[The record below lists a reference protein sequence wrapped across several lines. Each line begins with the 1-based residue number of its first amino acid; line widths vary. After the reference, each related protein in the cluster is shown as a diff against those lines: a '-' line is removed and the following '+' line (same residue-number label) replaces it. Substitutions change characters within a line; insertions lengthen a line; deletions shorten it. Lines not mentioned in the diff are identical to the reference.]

1 MVARRDVPVS
11 NPATNDEPLIICDN
25 LVKIYKMADLE
36 VVALQGLDLVVEEGE
51 LMALVGPSGSGKS
64 TLMNILGGL
73 DRPSAGRV
81 TVDGRDLLK
90 LPEGRLN
97 KYRREEVGFV
107 WQQPSRNLIPY
118 LSAEENVGL
127 PMVISGVGPRERRRR
142 TRELLEAVGLGDRRR
157 HRLAELSGG
166 EQQRVAIAVSL
177 SNYPRLLL
185 ADEPTGEV
193 DSQMAQEILSTLRNL
208 NREIGVT
215 IIIVTHDP
223 RIASEVDRVIA
234 IRDGR
239 TSTETTRQVFATSVD
254 AEGDLVVGAGANG
267 DGADDQEV
275 EEVTYEELVVLDAAG
290 RLQVPRD
297 YLEEFMIG
305 DRARLEMTD
314 EGILIRPVAGRATQ
328 ARGSDQEAWDVQ
340 VGGLYV
346 EEDEPPPSQGAKLL
360 QWFRRKPGSLGRR
373 GAQNPE
379 PIDEGLNQQG

>member
-1 MVARRDVPVS
+1 MS
-11 NPATNDEPLIICDN
+11 NEPLIICDN
-25 LVKIYKMADLE
+25 LVKIYKLADLE
-36 VVALQGLDLVVEEGE
+36 VVALQGLDLVVSEGE

-81 TVDGRDLLK
+81 IVDGRDLLK
-90 LPEGRLN
+90 LPEGKLN

-107 WQQPSRNLIPY
+107 WQQPSRNLVPY
-118 LSAEENVGL
+118 LSAAENVGL
-127 PMVISGVGPRERRRR
+127 PMTIAGVGPRERRRR
-142 TRELLEAVGLGDRRR
+142 TKELLGAVGLGHRTH
-157 HRLAELSGG
+157 HRLVQLSGG
-166 EQQRVAIAVSL
+166 EQQRVSIAVAL

-193 DSQMAQEILSTLRNL
+193 DSQMAQEILGTLRKL

-239 TSTETTRQVFATSVD
+239 TSTETTRQVLAAS
-254 AEGDLVVGAGANG
+254 EDLESTGMGASEQAS
-267 DGADDQEV
+267 ELRR
-275 EEVTYEELVVLDAAG
+275 EVTYEELVVLDTAG

-297 YLEEFMIG
+297 YLETFSIG

-314 EGILIRPVAGRATQ
+314 EGILIRPVEGRELVSRAGQ
-328 ARGSDQEAWDVQ
+328 EEAWEVQ
-340 VGGLYV
+340 VSGLYV
-346 EEDEPPPSQGAKLL
+346 QEDEPPPPHHKRALN
-360 QWFRRKPGSLGRR
+360 WVRRRFARR
-373 GAQNPE
+373 ESASK
-379 PIDEGLNQQG
+379 EG

>member
-1 MVARRDVPVS
+1 VS
-11 NPATNDEPLIICDN
+11 NLANDEPLIVCDN

-36 VVALQGLDLVVEEGE
+36 IVALQGLDLIVEEGE
-51 LMALVGPSGSGKS
+51 MMALVGPSGSGKS

-90 LPEGRLN
+90 LPETRLN

-118 LSAEENVGL
+118 LSAEENVSL
-127 PMVISGVGPRERRRR
+127 PMVIAGVGPRERRRR
-142 TRELLEAVGLGDRRR
+142 TYELLNAVGLGDRKR

-177 SNYPRLLL
+177 ANYPRLLL

-193 DSQMAQEILSTLRNL
+193 DSQMAQEILGTLRKL
-208 NREIGVT
+208 NRDIGVT

-239 TSTETTRQVFATSVD
+239 TSTETTRQVFASAADVESEL
-254 AEGDLVVGAGANG
+254 AGGAGANG
-267 DGADDQEV
+267 GDDEGQGV
-275 EEVTYEELVVLDAAG
+275 QHDVTFEELVVLDAAG

-297 YLEEFMIG
+297 YLEEFRIG

-314 EGILIRPVAGRATQ
+314 EGILIRPVEGREVQ
-328 ARGSDQEAWDVQ
+328 ARVPEQEAWDVQ

-346 EEDEPPPSQGAKLL
+346 AEDAPPPSQGKKVL
-360 QWFRRKPGSLGRR
+360 QWLRRVPGSLGQRSSRR
-373 GAQNPE
+373 RAGGDAQGSE
-379 PIDEGLNQQG
+379 STDAGLNQEG

>member
-1 MVARRDVPVS
+1 VS
-11 NPATNDEPLIICDN
+11 EEPLIICDN

-81 TVDGRDLLK
+81 IVDGRDLLK
-90 LPEGRLN
+90 LSETRLN

-118 LSAEENVGL
+118 LSAEENVTL
-127 PMVISGVGPRERRRR
+127 PMIITGVGARERRRR
-142 TRELLEAVGLGDRRR
+142 SGELLEAVGLGERKR
-157 HRLAELSGG
+157 HRLAEMSGG

-177 SNYPRLLL
+177 ANYPRLLL

-193 DSQMAQEILSTLRNL
+193 DSKMAQEILGALRNL
-208 NREIGVT
+208 NRELGVT
-215 IIIVTHDP
+215 ILIVTHDP

-239 TSTETTRQVFATSVD
+239 TSTETTRQVLAPLLD
-254 AEGDLVVGAGANG
+254 AENSEEGELEESLGH
-267 DGADDQEV
+267 EV
-275 EEVTYEELVVLDAAG
+275 MYEELVVLDAAG

-297 YLEEFMIG
+297 YLEEMRIG
-305 DRARLEMTD
+305 DRARVELTD
-314 EGILIRPVAGRATQ
+314 DGILIRPVAGREVVTS
-328 ARGSDQEAWDVQ
+328 RVSDEEAWDVQ
-340 VGGLYV
+340 VSGLYV
-346 EEDEPPPSQGAKLL
+346 EEDEPPPPTHKRALD
-360 QWFRRKPGSLGRR
+360 WVRRRLSGSKTK
-373 GAQNPE
+373 
-379 PIDEGLNQQG
+379 

>member
-1 MVARRDVPVS
+1 VS
-11 NPATNDEPLIICDN
+11 DLGTNKEPLIICDN
-25 LVKIYKMADLE
+25 LVKIYKMSDLE
-36 VVALQGLDLVVEEGE
+36 IVALQGLDLVVEEGE

-81 TVDGRDLLK
+81 MVDGRDLLK
-90 LPEGRLN
+90 LPETRLN

-118 LSAEENVGL
+118 LSAEENVSL
-127 PMVISGVGPRERRRR
+127 PMVIAGVGPRERRRR
-142 TRELLEAVGLGDRRR
+142 THELLEAVGLGDRKR

-193 DSQMAQEILSTLRNL
+193 DSQMAQEILGTLRKL

-239 TSTETTRQVFATSVD
+239 TSTETTRQVFASTID
-254 AEGDLVVGAGANG
+254 AEGQVVGEFGSEREETEG
-267 DGADDQEV
+267 QET
-275 EEVTYEELVVLDAAG
+275 EHEVTFEELVVLDAAG

-297 YLEEFMIG
+297 YLEEFRIG

-314 EGILIRPVAGRATQ
+314 EGILIRPVEGRKVQ
-328 ARGSDQEAWDVQ
+328 SRVSEEEAWDVQ
-340 VGGLYV
+340 VSGLFV
-346 EEDEPPPSQGAKLL
+346 EEDAPPPAQRKGLM
-360 QWFRRKPGSLGRR
+360 QWFRRTPSSARAGRARGS
-373 GAQNPE
+373 E
-379 PIDEGLNQQG
+379 PTDDAS

>member
-1 MVARRDVPVS
+1 VS
-11 NPATNDEPLIICDN
+11 NRQTLRSPTNGEPLIVCDN

-81 TVDGRDLLK
+81 IVDGRDLLK
-90 LPEGRLN
+90 LPENRLN

-118 LSAEENVGL
+118 LSAEENVSL
-127 PMVISGVGPRERRRR
+127 PMVIAGVGPRERRRR
-142 TRELLEAVGLGDRRR
+142 THELLVAVGLGDRKR

-193 DSQMAQEILSTLRNL
+193 DSQMAQEILGTLRKL

-239 TSTETTRQVFATSVD
+239 TSTETTRQVFASAVD
-254 AEGDLVVGAGANG
+254 VEGDVTGGMGPEGAEAGG
-267 DGADDQEV
+267 EDIQH
-275 EEVTYEELVVLDAAG
+275 EVTFEELVVLDAAG

-297 YLEEFMIG
+297 YLEQFLIG
-305 DRARLEMTD
+305 DRARLELTD
-314 EGILIRPVAGRATQ
+314 EGILIRPVEGREVQ
-328 ARGSDQEAWDVQ
+328 SRVSVGQDDWDVQ
-340 VGGLYV
+340 VGSLYV
-346 EEDEPPPSQGAKLL
+346 AEDAPPPSRGK
-360 QWFRRKPGSLGRR
+360 RMLGRVFRPTWLRRVSGSR
-373 GAQNPE
+373 GGRTAR
-379 PIDEGLNQQG
+379 G

>member
-1 MVARRDVPVS
+1 VS
-11 NPATNDEPLIICDN
+11 EEPLIICDN

-36 VVALQGLDLVVEEGE
+36 IVALQGLDLVVEEGE

-81 TVDGRDLLK
+81 IVDGRDLLK
-90 LPEGRLN
+90 LSESRLN

-118 LSAEENVGL
+118 LSAEENVTL
-127 PMVISGVGPRERRRR
+127 PMIITGVGARERKRRSH
-142 TRELLEAVGLGDRRR
+142 ELLNAVGLGHRKR
-157 HRLAELSGG
+157 HRLAEMSGG

-193 DSQMAQEILSTLRNL
+193 DSKMAQEILGALRNL
-208 NREIGVT
+208 NRELGVT
-215 IIIVTHDP
+215 ILIVTHDP

-239 TSTETTRQVFATSVD
+239 TSTETTRQVLAPLVD
-254 AEGDLVVGAGANG
+254 GENGENGELV
-267 DGADDQEV
+267 DELEHEV
-275 EEVTYEELVVLDAAG
+275 LYEELVVLDAAG

-297 YLEEFMIG
+297 YLEEMRIG
-305 DRARLEMTD
+305 DRARVELTD
-314 EGILIRPVAGRATQ
+314 DGILIRPVVGREVVAS
-328 ARGSDQEAWDVQ
+328 RVSDEEAWDVQ
-340 VGGLYV
+340 VSGLYV
-346 EEDEPPPSQGAKLL
+346 EEDEPPPPTHKRALD
-360 QWFRRKPGSLGRR
+360 WVRRRLSRSKTK
-373 GAQNPE
+373 
-379 PIDEGLNQQG
+379 

>member
-1 MVARRDVPVS
+1 MS
-11 NPATNDEPLIICDN
+11 NLANDEPLIVCDN

-36 VVALQGLDLVVEEGE
+36 IVALQGLDLVVEEGE
-51 LMALVGPSGSGKS
+51 MMALVGPSGSGKS

-73 DRPSAGRV
+73 DRPSAGQV

-90 LPEGRLN
+90 LPEARLN

-118 LSAEENVGL
+118 LSAEENVSL
-127 PMVISGVGPRERRRR
+127 PMVIAGVGPRERRRR
-142 TRELLEAVGLGDRRR
+142 TYELLDAVGLGDRRR

-177 SNYPRLLL
+177 ANYPRLLL

-193 DSQMAQEILSTLRNL
+193 DSQMAQDILGTLRKL

-239 TSTETTRQVFATSVD
+239 TSTETTRQVFASATDVESEM
-254 AEGDLVVGAGANG
+254 AGEGGDNG
-267 DGADDQEV
+267 EEDEGQEAQH
-275 EEVTYEELVVLDAAG
+275 EVTFEELVVLDTAG

-297 YLEEFMIG
+297 YLEEFRIG
-305 DRARLEMTD
+305 DRARLEVTD
-314 EGILIRPVAGRATQ
+314 EGILIRPVEGRAVQTPR
-328 ARGSDQEAWDVQ
+328 ARA
-340 VGGLYV
+340 
-346 EEDEPPPSQGAKLL
+346 
-360 QWFRRKPGSLGRR
+360 GSLGCAGRWPVCGR
-373 GAQNPE
+373 G
-379 PIDEGLNQQG
+379 

>member
-1 MVARRDVPVS
+1 VS
-11 NPATNDEPLIICDN
+11 EEPLIICDN

-36 VVALQGLDLVVEEGE
+36 IVALQGLDLVVEEGE

-81 TVDGRDLLK
+81 IVDGRDLLK
-90 LPEGRLN
+90 LSETRLN

-118 LSAEENVGL
+118 LSAEENVTL
-127 PMVISGVGPRERRRR
+127 PMVITGVGARERRRR
-142 TRELLEAVGLGDRRR
+142 SGELLEAVGLGHRRR
-157 HRLAELSGG
+157 HRLAEMSGG

-193 DSQMAQEILSTLRNL
+193 DSKMAQEILGALRNL
-208 NREIGVT
+208 NRELGVT
-215 IIIVTHDP
+215 ILIVTHDP

-239 TSTETTRQVFATSVD
+239 TSTETTRQVLAPLLDGENGED
-254 AEGDLVVGAGANG
+254 ADLEESLEH
-267 DGADDQEV
+267 EV
-275 EEVTYEELVVLDAAG
+275 MYEELVVLDAAG

-297 YLEEFMIG
+297 YLEEMRIG
-305 DRARLEMTD
+305 DRARVEMTD
-314 EGILIRPVAGRATQ
+314 DGILIRPVAGREVVTS
-328 ARGSDQEAWDVQ
+328 RVSDEEAWDVQ
-340 VGGLYV
+340 VSGLYV
-346 EEDEPPPSQGAKLL
+346 EEDEPPPPTHIRALD
-360 QWFRRKPGSLGRR
+360 WVRRRFSRSKTK
-373 GAQNPE
+373 
-379 PIDEGLNQQG
+379 